1 MRHPSNCASCGP
13 FISVLIGVLHLP
25 HPVLT
30 PNYPALTSETFTQLL
45 ASEFPHGF
53 TPDQAVAAARLTHFV
68 ADAEGAD
75 AFLLRGYAGTG
86 KTTLVGAIVR
96 CLVQLHRPVVL
107 LAPTGRAAKVLS
119 NRAGQP
125 AYTIHR
131 IIYRQQTFRGED
143 TRFDMGYNRLRH
155 AVFIVDEASMIARG
169 LAYTG
174 SPFGSGQLLDDL
186 VRYVHEGEGCRLLLV
201 GDTAQLPPVGEEESP
216 ALQASAI
223 RAYGLRV
230 DEADLRQVVRQSA
243 ESGVLSGATRLREYI
258 VNGGATDLPRI
269 AVSKR
274 GEVRV
279 LPGNELIEALVS
291 AYAEYGADETIVVT
305 RSNRRAYIYNNGIRA
320 RVFDRE
326 EEITRGDRVMV
337 VKNNYFWME
346 QLQAQRQEG
355 DPPLPLQF
363 IANGDTAEVVR
374 LRNVHEMHGFRFADA
389 TLRFGDYD
397 DFELE
402 CRVLLDTLASE
413 ASALTQEESHRLYE
427 SVLADYMDVPS
438 QRERM
443 RKVRQDSYYNA
454 LQLKFAYAVTCH
466 KAQGGQWSRVFID
479 QGYLPEDLSMQ
490 SYLRWLYTA
499 FTRTTDRLY
508 LVNWPKEQYLEV
520 EDVPVEEE

>member
-1 MRHPSNCASCGP
+1 M
-13 FISVLIGVLHLP
+13 
-25 HPVLT
+25 
-30 PNYPALTSETFTQLL
+30 
-45 ASEFPHGF
+45 
-53 TPDQAVAAARLTHFV
+53 
-68 ADAEGAD
+68 
-75 AFLLRGYAGTG
+75 
-86 KTTLVGAIVR
+86 
-96 CLVQLHRPVVL
+96 
-107 LAPTGRAAKVLS
+107 
-119 NRAGQP
+119 
-125 AYTIHR
+125 
-131 IIYRQQTFRGED
+131 
-143 TRFDMGYNRLRH
+143 
-155 AVFIVDEASMIARG
+155 
-169 LAYTG
+169 
-174 SPFGSGQLLDDL
+174 
-186 VRYVHEGEGCRLLLV
+186 
-201 GDTAQLPPVGEEESP
+201 
-216 ALQASAI
+216 
-223 RAYGLRV
+223 
-230 DEADLRQVVRQSA
+230 
-243 ESGVLSGATRLREYI
+243 
-258 VNGGATDLPRI
+258 
-269 AVSKR
+269 
-274 GEVRV
+274 
-279 LPGNELIEALVS
+279 PGNELIEALVS